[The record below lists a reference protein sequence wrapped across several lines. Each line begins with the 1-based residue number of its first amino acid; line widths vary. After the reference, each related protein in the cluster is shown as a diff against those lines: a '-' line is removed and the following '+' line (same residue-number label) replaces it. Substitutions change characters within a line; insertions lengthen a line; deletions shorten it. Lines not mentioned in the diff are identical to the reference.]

1 MNTIYKA
8 IPNQTNINITYL
20 DESLQFIGND
30 VESITVDEV
39 NYGRALILD
48 EFDSLKEIHIK
59 RPGAVISFNRFPKQ
73 TIRIKGAFEEIRVKD
88 GDEFYNLHRFGSN
101 PTLPIDTIWGA
112 VVTSDARVDF
122 EEMDAL
128 MIKTNGVEKLELNQ
142 EISHLTIIGDLD
154 LTDVKVTGKRIMRS
168 LTVHRG
174 PSLESL
180 RVERRVLS
188 CTLRKCPVINT
199 VIGFGDRLAFNP
211 KPPQD
216 NILSIGGFWHQVPGW
231 YNQQTALLKIPHFR
245 AHLTAEE
252 IVDCSDMGG
261 IKIQAYAYD
270 APGGQIHFSE
280 AFGIDIEEASNGIE
294 VQKIIEL
301 IERKKEPAFKALES
315 WCRHTLD
322 WFDQYKAM
330 RIIASLISRG
340 YDKKPIISLRNLLSE
355 KNTEMPKMMNVSVN
369 DGRLGGHWHK
379 FPSEDSN
386 EWETPMNSVMP
397 FGRIDL
403 EIWLNTDLG
412 VEFIG
417 MTKQFTAPSN
427 HYPRRRLL
435 VSDPVIRN
443 LLTATL
449 SAANSVGRNTPA
461 EKKLTELAESLYTK
475 SPINCDPYCCEFT
488 VYHLSVSRVATK
500 ETIGALV
507 DGILSMQTPAY
518 VRAALLVGIVEIT
531 NSARAQIAL
540 MNLTSEKML
549 SLKESTLIDTIS
561 ILGQGAFTSGKVER
575 LDWPFIESWE
585 NKYRN

>member
-1 MNTIYKA
+1 
-8 IPNQTNINITYL
+8 
-20 DESLQFIGND
+20 
-30 VESITVDEV
+30 
-39 NYGRALILD
+39 
-48 EFDSLKEIHIK
+48 
-59 RPGAVISFNRFPKQ
+59 
-73 TIRIKGAFEEIRVKD
+73 
-88 GDEFYNLHRFGSN
+88 
-101 PTLPIDTIWGA
+101 
-112 VVTSDARVDF
+112 
-122 EEMDAL
+122 
-128 MIKTNGVEKLELNQ
+128 
-142 EISHLTIIGDLD
+142 
-154 LTDVKVTGKRIMRS
+154 
-168 LTVHRG
+168 
-174 PSLESL
+174 
-180 RVERRVLS
+180 
-188 CTLRKCPVINT
+188 
-199 VIGFGDRLAFNP
+199 
-211 KPPQD
+211 
-216 NILSIGGFWHQVPGW
+216 
-231 YNQQTALLKIPHFR
+231 
-245 AHLTAEE
+245 
-252 IVDCSDMGG
+252 
-261 IKIQAYAYD
+261 
-270 APGGQIHFSE
+270 
-280 AFGIDIEEASNGIE
+280 
-294 VQKIIEL
+294 
-301 IERKKEPAFKALES
+301 
-315 WCRHTLD
+315 
-322 WFDQYKAM
+322 
-330 RIIASLISRG
+330 
-340 YDKKPIISLRNLLSE
+340 
-355 KNTEMPKMMNVSVN
+355 MNVSVN

-379 FPSEDSN
+379 FPSEDSD

-417 MTKQFTAPSN
+417 MTRQYTAPSN

-449 SAANSVGRNTPA
+449 SAANTAGRNSPA

-475 SPINCDPYCCEFT
+475 SPINCDPSCCEFT

-531 NSARAQIAL
+531 NSAKAQIAL